1 MRFRLFTHL
10 AAATVLVTAATVAR
24 SNTVAPSNNET
35 SVFDFSFTSIDG
47 KPMPLKSFAG
57 RVLLIV
63 NTASFCGYTPQYR
76 GLQSLAEKYES
87 RGLTVIG
94 VPSNDFGRQ
103 EPKSES
109 EIKTFCQGAFG
120 VTFPLTQ
127 KQVVVGDGAHPF
139 YKWAAAVLGKESV
152 PAWNFH
158 KYLVGRDGHL
168 IGFFGSSVTPERDEL
183 QSAITTALA
192 KTSPAL

>member
-1 MRFRLFTHL
+1 MGFRLLMHL
-10 AAATVLVTAATVAR
+10 VAATVSLTAAATVVR
-24 SNTVAPSNNET
+24 SANQT
-35 SVFDFSFTSIDG
+35 SAFDFSFTSING
-47 KPMPLKSFAG
+47 KPMPLKSLAG

-87 RGLTVIG
+87 QGLTVIG

-109 EIKTFCQGAFG
+109 EIKSFCQGAFG
-120 VTFPLTQ
+120 VTFPLTE
-127 KQVVVGDGAHPF
+127 KQVVVGDRAHPF

-168 IGFFGSSVTPERDEL
+168 IGFFGSYVTLESDEL

>member
-1 MRFRLFTHL
+1 M
-10 AAATVLVTAATVAR
+10 
-24 SNTVAPSNNET
+24 S
-35 SVFDFSFTSIDG
+35 
-47 KPMPLKSFAG
+47 LKSFAG

-76 GLQSLAEKYES
+76 GLQSVAEKSES
-87 RGLTVIG
+87 RRLTVIG
-94 VPSNDFGRQ
+94 ADFGRQ
-103 EPKSES
+103 DPKNES
-109 EIKTFCQGAFG
+109 EIKTFCQGTFG

-127 KQVVVGDGAHPF
+127 KQVVFGDGAHPF

-168 IGFFGSSVTPERDEL
+168 IGFFRSSVTPECDEL
-183 QSAITTALA
+183 QSAITRALA